1 MSRDSSHTYIHT
13 QSSRFADLF
22 EEFCRPPSASFP
34 TPSSAATTGAAASS
48 SQAANGGSNTA
59 ATTTHQAGHN
69 GIGVNDNS
77 NMVQVPGSFLP
88 FEEISLPPHLQPL
101 NPEDEDDVV
110 PDMHAAFGINRAL
123 GQNQGGA
130 ATVAVT
136 ASGAGGGGEGGGGE
150 GANSGAGETSNAG
163 AQREPVWRD
172 FGLEALVA
180 GVSIRAY
187 DLGTGRRE
195 GRRTNLL
202 LLR

>member
-1 MSRDSSHTYIHT
+1 MT
-13 QSSRFADLF
+13 A
-22 EEFCRPPSASFP
+22 
-34 TPSSAATTGAAASS
+34 SAAPSN
-48 SQAANGGSNTA
+48 QAANAN
-59 ATTTHQAGHN
+59 TTTAHPAGHG
-69 GIGVNDNS
+69 GINVNDNS
-77 NMVQVPGSFLP
+77 NMAQLPGSFLP

-123 GQNQGGA
+123 GQGQAA
-130 ATVAVT
+130 ATAAVT
-136 ASGAGGGGEGGGGE
+136 SSGAGGGEGG
-150 GANSGAGETSNAG
+150 NSGAGETSNAG

-180 GVSIRAY
+180 GVKIGGGQYSA
-187 DLGTGRRE
+187 GRRQ